1 MPIIPTM
8 ENEKGQELGKLA
20 GELARLKLVQALL
33 SKGVNMDRLAE
44 KLGVLLDAQVTK
56 VFANMGVLTYSDP
69 LEDNRTQLQAAHLLA
84 QIFDALPT
92 ARHSLNIPDQAVEM
106 IINLGGKKDDEKA

>member
-1 MPIIPTM
+1 M
-8 ENEKGQELGKLA
+8 EKEKREELGKLA
-20 GELARLKLVQALL
+20 GELARLKLVEALL
-33 SKGVNMDRLAE
+33 DKGVDMSSLAG
-44 KLGVLLDAQVTK
+44 KLGDLLNAQTIK
-56 VFANMGVLTYSDP
+56 VFANLGDLTYSKP

-106 IINLGGKKDDEKA
+106 IINLGGKQGDKKVDN